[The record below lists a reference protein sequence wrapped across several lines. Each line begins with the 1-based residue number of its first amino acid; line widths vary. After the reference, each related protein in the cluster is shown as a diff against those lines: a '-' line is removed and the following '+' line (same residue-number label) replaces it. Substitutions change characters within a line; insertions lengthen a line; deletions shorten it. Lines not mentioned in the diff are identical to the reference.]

1 MGRFQGA
8 LFAGAAMTM
17 VMAGAAWA
25 ADPAYAPMAV
35 KLEAGPLDAALLRL
49 ADQTQVKILFS
60 SDLVAGRK
68 IAALEGR
75 YSARQALEHLL
86 VGTGIQAQAAKPG
99 VLILRPA
106 RQPMST
112 PPTPRVDRTAASK
125 PSANDTPTPTPTR
138 HETELVTEV
147 SEIVVGSHIRGV
159 RDGPSPVVV
168 LDRAELDRAGYAT
181 VAEALTS
188 QPQAFGG
195 STSDDTGTTGA
206 DPTTTN
212 SSRATGVNLR
222 GLGADATLV
231 LINGRRMAGAGLMGD
246 FADISAI
253 PIAAVARVEILLD
266 GASALYGSDAVGGVV
281 NVVLRERFEGAET
294 RARIGGSTH
303 GDLGQHQLAQTF
315 GHAWGSG
322 SILVSGEYQHRA
334 ALAAVDRDYAGNADL
349 RSLGGADHRNYFGQP
364 GTILTVDPVSFA
376 LVPTYAIPSGQDGTA
391 LKPTDFRAGTKNLS
405 NFRAQMSLLPSQ
417 ERGSLYVALAQD
429 VGSRV
434 TLTADARY
442 SDRRYTTYSIGPQTT
457 LTVTSANPYFVSPN
471 GSSSHYVAY
480 SLGNETGGLKST
492 GEVQSRGVSIGAK
505 IDLPADWRLDAYAL
519 HAEELAASRSTN
531 MINSAFLNEAL
542 GNTADNPATAY
553 RASVDGYFNPFI
565 GTGRNKQSVL
575 DFVTSGYET
584 RRTVGRLDTV
594 SATADGPLLRLPAG
608 EIRLAAGVQAR
619 TENLKTI
626 GWSAISGPAAV
637 SAFSR
642 FGERTVTA
650 AFAEVRAPLFGDGF
664 RRPGLERL
672 DLSAAV
678 RAEHY
683 EGGATSTVPK
693 LGVVWGPTRALN
705 VKATYGESF
714 RAPSLGE
721 ITDPQRATPVNISV
735 NGGTILTLLRYG
747 GNPDLRPETATSWTA
762 GLEYAPP
769 EHPGL
774 RLSATYFDTNFKQ
787 RIGQPAINNLST
799 VLTAPD
805 LAPFRQFIDPVT
817 KPADLA
823 QVQDL
828 LKLASSA
835 AATLY
840 PAASY
845 RAIADARYVNTGAFR
860 VRGLDLTGSWGLTAF
875 GDPLTVTGNA
885 SWLLSY
891 QRKIT
896 QAAQAVEL
904 VGMTEYPAD
913 FRARLAAT
921 WTHGPFATT
930 GAINHTGDLHTAAGA
945 RVDGQATV
953 DLQVQWTSPARAGA
967 WRGLSVALSAQNL
980 FDHDP
985 PFYDSPVGVGYD
997 PANYEPTG
1005 RMVALQLTKAW

>member
-1 MGRFQGA
+1 MGRLQGA
-8 LFAGAAMTM
+8 LLASAAMTVAM
-17 VMAGAAWA
+17 TGAAWA
-25 ADPAYAPMAV
+25 ADPADTPAAV
-35 KLEAGPLDAALLRL
+35 RLNAGPLDTALLTL
-49 ADQTQVKILFS
+49 AEQTQVKILFS
-60 SDLVAGRK
+60 SELVAGRRA
-68 IAALEGR
+68 IALDGR
-75 YSARQALEHLL
+75 YSARQALERLL
-86 VGTGIQAQAAKPG
+86 AGAGITVQAAKPG
-99 VLILRPA
+99 VLVLRPGLRPA
-106 RQPMST
+106 SVSRPRPDERPASLPPTEAST
-112 PPTPRVDRTAASK
+112 PAPIAGAA
-125 PSANDTPTPTPTR
+125 P
-138 HETELVTEV
+138 EVTQV

-168 LDRAELDRAGYAT
+168 LNRAELDRAGYAT
-181 VAEALTS
+181 VADALTA

-246 FADISAI
+246 FADVSAI

-281 NVVLRERFEGAET
+281 NVVLRDRFEGAET

-303 GDLGQHQLAQTF
+303 GDLGQRSLAQTF
-315 GHAWGSG
+315 GHSWTTG
-322 SILVSGEYQHRA
+322 SILLSAEYQRRD
-334 ALAAVDRDYAGNADL
+334 ALAAVDRDYASNADL
-349 RSLGGADHRNYFGQP
+349 RRLGGTDHRNYYGQP
-364 GTILTVDPVSFA
+364 GTILTIDPVTFS
-376 LVPTYAIPSGQDGTA
+376 LVPTYAIPAGQNGTN
-391 LKPTDFRAGTKNLS
+391 LKPSDFTAGTQNLS
-405 NFRAQMSLLPSQ
+405 NYRADMSLLPSH
-417 ERGSLYVALAQD
+417 ERGSVYVALSQD

-442 SDRRYTTYSIGPQTT
+442 SDRRYTTFSIGPQTT
-457 LTVTSANPYFVSPN
+457 LTVTNANPYFVSPN
-471 GSSSHYVAY
+471 GSTSHYIAY
-480 SLGNETGGLKST
+480 SLGNETGGLKAT
-492 GEVQSRGVSIGAK
+492 GEVQSRGVSVGAK
-505 IDLPADWRLDAYAL
+505 IELPAAWRLDAYAL
-519 HAEELAASRSTN
+519 HAEELASSRSTN
-531 MINSAFLNEAL
+531 MINAAYLNEAL
-542 GNTADNPATAY
+542 GLTADNPATPF

-565 GTGRNKQSVL
+565 GTGRNKQAVL

-584 RRTVGRLDTV
+584 RRTVGRLDTF
-594 SATADGPLLRLPAG
+594 SATADGPLWRLPAG
-608 EIRLAAGVQAR
+608 EIRLALGAQAR

-626 GWSAISGPAAV
+626 GWSAISGVAPVA
-637 SAFSR
+637 AFSR
-642 FGERTVTA
+642 YGERTVTA
-650 AFAEVRAPLFGDGF
+650 LFAEARVPVFGEAF
-664 RRPGLERL
+664 RRPGIERL

-678 RAEHY
+678 RTEHY
-683 EGGATSTVPK
+683 EGGETSTVPK
-693 LGVVWGPTRALN
+693 LGLVWGPTRAFN

-735 NGGTILTLLRYG
+735 NGATVLTLLRYG

-769 EHPGL
+769 EHPQV

-805 LAPFRQFIDPVT
+805 LAPFRTFIDPLN

-835 AATLY
+835 GAALY
-840 PAASY
+840 PAAAY

-860 VRGLDLTGSWGLTAF
+860 VRGLDLTGTWGLTAF
-875 GDPLTVTGNA
+875 GDPLVLSGNA
-885 SWLLSY
+885 SWLMSY
-891 QRKIT
+891 QRKVT

-913 FRARLAAT
+913 LRARLAAT
-921 WTHGPFATT
+921 WTHGAFATT
-930 GAINHTGDLHTAAGA
+930 GAINQVGDLHTSAGA
-945 RVDGQATV
+945 RVAGQTTL
-953 DLQVQWTSPARAGA
+953 DLQGLWTSPAQGGA
-967 WRGLSVALSAQNL
+967 WRGVSVSLSVQNL
-980 FDHDP
+980 FDKNP

-997 PANYEPTG
+997 PANYEPSG
-1005 RMVALQLTKAW
+1005 RVVALQLTKAW